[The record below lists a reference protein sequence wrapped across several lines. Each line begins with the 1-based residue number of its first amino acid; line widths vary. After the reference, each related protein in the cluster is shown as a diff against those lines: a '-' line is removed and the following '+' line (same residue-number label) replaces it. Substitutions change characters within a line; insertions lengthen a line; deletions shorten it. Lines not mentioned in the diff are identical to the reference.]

1 MMNEKTTDEVWTDDD
16 WNMVN
21 TGSSTLS
28 SYNNPADNHPI
39 CGEFPHEIVIN
50 GWDYVGW
57 E

>member
-1 MMNEKTTDEVWTDDD
+1 MMNEKDTDEVWTDED
-16 WNMVN
+16 WSMVN
-21 TGSSTLS
+21 TGSSPS

-50 GWDYVGW
+50 GW

>member
-1 MMNEKTTDEVWTDDD
+1 MTVDHMTLAELANL
-16 WNMVN
+16 VN
-21 TGSSTLS
+21 HDTENSDL
-28 SYNNPADNHPI
+28 DHPI